1 VTTPRLSPALIDAMG
16 ALTGSTAHP
25 ELPFPYV
32 DDVNDWFFLAQETKN
47 FHKIPLGYVGF
58 NSLDEPVAGGRQ
70 TASFA
75 HLDKYDE
82 RRSTLIV
89 AIDPVRA
96 NRNLTLV
103 PEAVVNRVLLERTGA
118 GLRAVGVEY
127 LPGDGPSRRRAF
139 SPNVILAA
147 GPFGTPAILLRSG
160 IGAADRLAPHGI
172 PQALNLPGVGANLLQ
187 HAGGGIT
194 YRTKV
199 DLPLLFQGL
208 TYGGRLRTSQNRAG
222 AGFEVGDP
230 PMLFDTMPEIVY
242 FLSAGTNDLANARLG
257 IFIYGLAA
265 KRFVRTFYK
274 RFVRISASTY
284 KPRSRGD
291 GVRLRSTDPR
301 DVPVIRQGLLQNPA
315 ARDAEAI
322 LEALQVAHAALADP
336 TQPFA
341 QNWLDPT
348 FTPFVPATVEQLHSV
363 VSGSFHAVST
373 CAMGPDGD
381 SMAVCDARARV
392 RGVQGLR
399 ICDNSIYPTA
409 VRANPHLTTMANANL
424 IADMILADGG
434 A

>member
-1 VTTPRLSPALIDAMG
+1 
-16 ALTGSTAHP
+16 
-25 ELPFPYV
+25 
-32 DDVNDWFFLAQETKN
+32 
-47 FHKIPLGYVGF
+47 
-58 NSLDEPVAGGRQ
+58 
-70 TASFA
+70 
-75 HLDKYDE
+75 
-82 RRSTLIV
+82 
-89 AIDPVRA
+89 
-96 NRNLTLV
+96 
-103 PEAVVNRVLLERTGA
+103 
-118 GLRAVGVEY
+118 
-127 LPGDGPSRRRAF
+127 
-139 SPNVILAA
+139 
-147 GPFGTPAILLRSG
+147 
-160 IGAADRLAPHGI
+160 
-172 PQALNLPGVGANLLQ
+172 
-187 HAGGGIT
+187 
-194 YRTKV
+194 
-199 DLPLLFQGL
+199 
-208 TYGGRLRTSQNRAG
+208 
-222 AGFEVGDP
+222 
-230 PMLFDTMPEIVY
+230 
-242 FLSAGTNDLANARLG
+242 
-257 IFIYGLAA
+257 
-265 KRFVRTFYK
+265 
-274 RFVRISASTY
+274 
-284 KPRSRGD
+284 
-291 GVRLRSTDPR
+291 VRLRSPDPR